1 LFTKEIVYE
10 NNNPRRGEAAPKIT
24 GEGGKLM
31 QNSAV
36 SGTGQELAAL
46 IEALP
51 KGDTIASPYALYEK
65 LRPHCPAWG
74 YRDYPPGTV
83 PDADEPV
90 TAWVLLDYAQV
101 SAAARDHRVFSSR
114 DPLQEQSSA
123 PTLMLVNHDNPEHD
137 RLRGIV
143 NMAFSRRRVE
153 ALEPWVREIVND
165 MLAHTGEGELEVMG
179 ALAARIPARIMVGL
193 LGLPEEVVENF
204 RHWATAFML
213 SANLTPAERE
223 ASNMKLV
230 HYFTETVQ
238 RLHAALENGEQVPDS
253 LITALLKA
261 EVEGERLT
269 LDEIIRFCIT
279 LVVAGSET
287 TTFLLGNLLYNLATM
302 PDIRARLAADR
313 SLIDTFIDE
322 SLRHSGPPQR
332 LFRIATQDVEIGGR
346 LIRKGEWVA
355 LFFAAANH
363 DPAMFPE
370 PSKFDITRPNLNKQL
385 TFGVG
390 IHHCLGSA
398 LARMEGK
405 VLIEA
410 VLDRFEDMS
419 LGREAPVPQRTSLLN
434 HGLDRLTLR
443 FALRRKGAA

>member
-1 LFTKEIVYE
+1 
-10 NNNPRRGEAAPKIT
+10 
-24 GEGGKLM
+24 M

-36 SGTGQELAAL
+36 SGASRELAAM

-51 KGDTIASPYALYEK
+51 KGETIASPYGLYER

-74 YRDYPPGTV
+74 YKDYPPGTV

-90 TAWVLLDYAQV
+90 TAWVLLDYAHV
-101 SAAARDHRVFSSR
+101 SAAARDHRAFSSR

-153 ALEPWVREIVND
+153 ALEPWVREIVD
-165 MLAHTGEGELEVMG
+165 GMLANMGEGEVEVMG
-179 ALAARIPARIMVGL
+179 ALGARIPARIMVGL
-193 LGLPEEVVENF
+193 LGLPEEVVEKF

-213 SANLTPAERE
+213 SADLSPAERE
-223 ASNMKLV
+223 ASNMELV
-230 HYFTETVQ
+230 HYFTATVE
-238 RLHAALENGEQVPDS
+238 RLYGALEKGEPVPDS

-261 EVEGERLT
+261 EVDGEQLT

-302 PDIRARLAADR
+302 PDIRAKLAADR
-313 SLIDTFIDE
+313 SLIDAFIDE
-322 SLRHSGPPQR
+322 SLRHGGPPQR
-332 LFRIATQDVEIGGR
+332 LFRIATQDVEVGGR
-346 LIRKGEWVA
+346 LIREGEWVA

-363 DPAMFPE
+363 DPAVFPE
-370 PSKFDITRPNLNKQL
+370 PAKFDIARPNLNKQL

-398 LARMEGK
+398 LARMEGRA
-405 VLIEA
+405 LIEA
-410 VLDRFEDMS
+410 VLDHIEDVS
-419 LGREAPVPQRTSLLN
+419 LGHEAPVPQRASLLN